1 MPSTTP
7 LLGRVAH
14 PRVASLRVLLFALA
28 LATVP
33 ACGGGGTAGP
43 TTGRATRY
51 VTVEGPGATH
61 YSTDVAAE
69 TPADDDA
76 GRVARAALELGAG
89 AGQALTLDARLS
101 RLASMVG
108 AEIVSQG
115 SPPTPDVVQF
125 FARHLGLVEPVPA
138 VAYVTYTDS
147 ESVMTSL
154 AEQVTDLLGRDTFS
168 HVGVATL
175 PHPDGRLAV
184 LVMTHRGLELTAVE
198 RTRATGA
205 LLLSGTLVGELQ
217 NPEVVL
223 LHPDGHTQRAPAGA
237 GPRFQV
243 RLLLPSAGVYAVEV
257 LARGSAGITVLANFP
272 VYVNEAVPTRLAISA
287 ADSPGIASAADVQQA
302 LVERIA
308 EERARAGAPPLELHD
323 GLAAVA
329 EAHCRDMVTGGFVG
343 HDSPTTGTPAMRITA
358 AGLASGL
365 MLENVGRGYS
375 ASELHR
381 GLMDSPGHR
390 ANIVDARVTHLGI
403 AVVAVQDGD
412 RTAFLVTQIFTQMT
426 ARVDTAAAPAA
437 LVQAINEG
445 RRARRAG
452 PVESDEL
459 LAQAAQEAAEAYFAD
474 PTLTEQDV
482 TDRASAALRR
492 FAIAYRRVGALMTI
506 VTRIEDAGRL
516 EPTFDPD
523 VTTLGI
529 GVAQGNRPDQPPNA
543 IAVVIVL
550 GWPR

>member
-1 MPSTTP
+1 MPKTFSVLRPVGRLRATGP
-7 LLGRVAH
+7 LL
-14 PRVASLRVLLFALA
+14 LVLLGLM
-28 LATVP
+28 TG
-33 ACGGGGTAGP
+33 CGGGSTGS

-61 YSTDVAAE
+61 YTTDAAAE
-69 TPADDDA
+69 TPGDDDA
-76 GRVARAALELGAG
+76 GRIAHAALELSSGAG
-89 AGQALTLDARLS
+89 HTLTLDARLS
-101 RLASMVG
+101 QLASMVG
-108 AEIVSQG
+108 AEIASQG
-115 SPPTPDVVQF
+115 GAPTAEVVQF

-138 VAYVTYTDS
+138 VAYVTYADS
-147 ESVMTSL
+147 ASVMASL
-154 AEQVTDLLGRDTFS
+154 AEQVTDLLGRDTFT
-168 HVGVATL
+168 HLGVATL
-175 PHPDGRLAV
+175 PAGDERIAV
-184 LVMTHRGLELTAVE
+184 LVMTHRGLELTAVPRVRE
-198 RTRATGA
+198 TGA
-205 LLLSGTLVGELQ
+205 LLLSGTLTGDLQ

-243 RLLLPSAGVYAVEV
+243 RLLLPSSGTYSVEL
-257 LARGSAGITVLANFP
+257 LARAGASGITVLANFP
-272 VYVNEAVPTRLAISA
+272 VYVDEAAPTRLAVSA
-287 ADSPGIASAADVQQA
+287 ADSPGIASADDVRDA

-308 EERARAGAPPLELHD
+308 EERARAGAPPLVLHD

-329 EAHCRDMVTGGFVG
+329 EAHCRDMAQHGFVG
-343 HDSPTTGTPAMRITA
+343 HESPTTGTPAMRITA
-358 AGLASGL
+358 AGLQSGL

-375 ASELHR
+375 ASELHG

-390 ANIVDARVTHLGI
+390 ANIVDPNVTHLGI
-403 AVVAVQDGD
+403 AVVAVPDGD
-412 RTAFLVTQIFTQMT
+412 RTAFLVTQVFTQMI
-426 ARVDTAAAPAA
+426 ARVDTAAAPAQ

-445 RRARRAG
+445 RRARRTD
-452 PVESDEL
+452 PVISDEL
-459 LAQAAQEAAEAYFAD
+459 LARAAQEAAEAYFAD

-529 GVAQGNRPDQPPNA
+529 GVAQDNRPDQPPNA
-543 IAVVIVL
+543 IVVVIVL